1 MSFIQGALGWMFGKK
16 KKKPVGPTAEQTAA
30 AGPYGDTSQVGRLGR
45 LQVGAEGERGGL
57 SSFLRPQYEALA
69 TGEGYSPEEQ
79 SAITQESLGSVG
91 NTFDVYRDRA
101 TNRVARTGN
110 TAGYG
115 SLLSEMAREE
125 GRQKGSV
132 TRQNMISFADEK
144 QRRRFAGL
152 AGLAQMFGIDTSFLS
167 NLLAQSTSI
176 QGIREGKKPT
186 SLEKMK
192 FGKDIAGDVIAGI
205 FGMNPETGKVGGG

>member
-1 MSFIQGALGWMFGKK
+1 MSFIGGALGWMFGKK
-16 KKKPVGPTAEQTAA
+16 KKKPAVPTAEQTAA

-45 LQVGAEGERGGL
+45 LQVGAEADRGGTR
-57 SSFLRPQYEALA
+57 SFLEPEYRALA
-69 TGEGYSPEEQ
+69 TSEGYSPEEQ

-91 NTFDVYRDRA
+91 NTFDAYRDRA

-125 GRQKGSV
+125 GRAKGGV
-132 TRQNMISFADEK
+132 TRQNMLSFADEK

-152 AGLAQMFGIDTSFLS
+152 QGLAEMYGIDTSFLT
-167 NLLAQSTSI
+167 NLLAQSTAL
-176 QGIREGKKPT
+176 QGIRENKKFKVTDLLGPL
-186 SLEKMK
+186 SN
-192 FGKDIAGDVIAGI
+192 IAAGAAE
-205 FGMNPETGKVGGG
+205 GAAGG

>member
-1 MSFIQGALGWMFGKK
+1 MSFVSGALGWLFGKK
-16 KKKPVGPTAEQTAA
+16 QKKPAGPTPEQTAA

-45 LQVGAEGERGGL
+45 LQVGEEASRNSL

-91 NTFDVYRDRA
+91 NTFDAYRNRA

-125 GRQKGSV
+125 GRTKGGV

-152 AGLAQMFGIDTSFLS
+152 QGLAEMYGIDTSFLT
-167 NLLAQSTSI
+167 NLLAQSTALESV
-176 QGIREGKKPT
+176 RENKKFKITDLLGPL
-186 SLEKMK
+186 SN
-192 FGKDIAGDVIAGI
+192 IAAGAAE
-205 FGMNPETGKVGGG
+205 GAAGG

>member
-1 MSFIQGALGWMFGKK
+1 MSFISPLVGLFKK
-16 KKKPVGPTAEQTAA
+16 KKKKAPTE
-30 AGPYGDTSQVGRLGR
+30 DQVGRLAR
-45 LQVGAEGERGGL
+45 MQGEEEARRGGL

-69 TGEGYSPEEQ
+69 TGPGYSPEEQ

-91 NTFDVYRDRA
+91 NTFDAYRDRA

-152 AGLAQMFGIDTSFLS
+152 MGLAQMFGIDTSFLS

-176 QGIREGKKPT
+176 QRIREQKKPT

-192 FGKDIAGDVIAGI
+192 FGRDIGKDVLSAV
-205 FGMNPETGKVGGG
+205 FGGGGE